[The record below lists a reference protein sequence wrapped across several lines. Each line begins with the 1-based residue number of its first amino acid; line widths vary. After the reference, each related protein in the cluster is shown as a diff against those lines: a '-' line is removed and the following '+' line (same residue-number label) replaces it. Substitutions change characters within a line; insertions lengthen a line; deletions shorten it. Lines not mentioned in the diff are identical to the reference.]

1 MENKEKNGNNL
12 SSDYAVIRTKL
23 KSAKKEGLRKGILTT
38 AIISLLV
45 LATSGVIGFSLYNNK
60 QDENMAKMEGQQ
72 SSFTQVLTERDSL
85 INDWLVTFD
94 QIEKDLMSIKEKE
107 NLVSMNTSNSEVPEN
122 RKAQVLEDIK
132 YINTLLQSNK
142 EKIANLSAQLK
153 KSGNT
158 MKGFQD
164 RIAMLETSITR
175 YEADITQMKTAL
187 VEKEFE
193 IGQLNTKMTAL
204 DLTIVQQNDK
214 LNSQTNTM
222 HEAYL
227 ASGTYKDLKEKGI
240 LTKEGGFLGLGR
252 KEAFLEN
259 CSDSLF
265 EKIDVTEIKTI
276 QVNSKDARLITE
288 HPQSSYEMIH
298 EGDNKIAYIEIK
310 DPDQFWKISKY
321 AVVEIVK

>member
-1 MENKEKNGNNL
+1 MESKEKNGNNL

-23 KSAKKEGLRKGILTT
+23 KSAKKDGLRKGILTT
-38 AIISLLV
+38 AIISFLV
-45 LATSGVIGFSLYNNK
+45 IVTSGVIGFSLYNNK
-60 QDENMAKMEGQQ
+60 QDEHMAKMESQQ

-85 INDWLVTFD
+85 INDWLITFD

-142 EKIANLSAQLK
+142 EKIASLNAQLK

-187 VEKEFE
+187 VEKDFE

-204 DLTIVQQNDK
+204 DLTIVEQNDK
-214 LNSQTNTM
+214 INNQTNTM

-227 ASGTYKDLKEKGI
+227 ASGTYKDLKAKGI
-240 LTKEGGFLGLGR
+240 VTKEGGFLGLGR
-252 KEAFLEN
+252 KESLLEN

-265 EKIDVTEIKTI
+265 EKVDVTEIKTI
-276 QVNSKDARLITE
+276 QINSKDAKLITE

-298 EGDNKIAYIEIK
+298 EGNNKIAYIEIK